1 MVCPKTMRRIP
12 ENYVPCVFLGQQGP
26 IKASKCPAM
35 GWDASAVLDEESS
48 RSSMELNNNSC
59 IDKECRQW
67 TEKRP
72 TRPSKEVGDLK
83 KQQQKT
89 QTFLDL
95 KKLIKLISD
104 TEVSVCRSH
113 KFRLQTDL
121 NYNIYNYFIFIIFH
135 SFHTDVSEIEYQ

>member
-35 GWDASAVLDEESS
+35 GWDASPVLDEESS
-48 RSSMELNNNSC
+48 RSSMELNNSC
-59 IDKECRQW
+59 IDKECQQW

-83 KQQQKT
+83 KTEQK
-89 QTFLDL
+89 TFLDL

-104 TEVSVCRSH
+104 TEVSVCRSNASH

-121 NYNIYNYFIFIIFH
+121 NYNYNSKLYFSQFSH
-135 SFHTDVSEIEYQ
+135 RCQ

>member
-1 MVCPKTMRRIP
+1 MRRIP
-12 ENYVPCVFLGQQGP
+12 EIYVPCVFLGQQGP

-59 IDKECRQW
+59 IDKECHQW

-83 KQQQKT
+83 KTTTKNPN
-89 QTFLDL
+89 FLGF
-95 KKLIKLISD
+95 KKA
-104 TEVSVCRSH
+104 
-113 KFRLQTDL
+113 
-121 NYNIYNYFIFIIFH
+121 N
-135 SFHTDVSEIEYQ
+135 